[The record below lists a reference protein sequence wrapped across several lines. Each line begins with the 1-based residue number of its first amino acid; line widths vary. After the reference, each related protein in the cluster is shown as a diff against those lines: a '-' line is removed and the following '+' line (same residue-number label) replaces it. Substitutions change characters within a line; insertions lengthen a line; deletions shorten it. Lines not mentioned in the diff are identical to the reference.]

1 MLTQVKTSVASNSRE
16 LEPRR
21 VFSTAETRRILGL
34 SISTMWRLRKSGR
47 ISSVRIG
54 GRNFYTDAE
63 IARIS
68 TFGTELSKE
77 VKK

>member
-1 MLTQVKTSVASNSRE
+1 MLTQVETSVVSNSQE
-16 LEPRR
+16 IPPRR
-21 VFSTAETRRILGL
+21 VFSTAEARRILGL

-47 ISSVRIG
+47 MNAVRIG

-68 TFGTELSKE
+68 TFGTERSKE
-77 VKK
+77 FEK